1 MNSEVLMQ
9 KAEPSVLPKTWINL
23 PEAIRV
29 RLGREA
35 GPQRS
40 MLEEGHLL
48 IILHTTP
55 VADAHERQAAL
66 FWRQP
71 TGEWKTS
78 ADAPGIRS
86 IADVIQAYD
95 AKLDALEDAENNA
108 SDAVTYH
115 HVLEQLAPVLRA
127 SRGLHRSL
135 QQAREFLKSEREL
148 INYRDQAAA
157 TERTAELLLQDAQF
171 GLNFIVAKQA
181 ETQAHQAK
189 SQAAAAHKLNMLAAF
204 FLPLST
210 VASLY
215 GMGVALPWQ
224 FAPGMFWL
232 LCAVGLTVG
241 VGISLALTR
250 KP

>member
-1 MNSEVLMQ
+1 MQ
-9 KAEPSVLPKTWINL
+9 KAEPSVLPKTWTTL

-48 IILHTTP
+48 VILHTVP
-55 VADAHERQAAL
+55 GPDEHERQAAL

-71 TGEWKTS
+71 TGDWKS
-78 ADAPGIRS
+78 SVEVPGVKS
-86 IADVIQAYD
+86 IADVIKGYD
-95 AKLDALEDAENNA
+95 TKLDVLEEAENKA
-108 SDAVTYH
+108 SDALTYH
-115 HVLEQLAPVLRA
+115 SVLEQLAPVLRS

-135 QQAREFLKSEREL
+135 QQARDFLKAEREL

-171 GLNFIVAKQA
+171 GLNFIAAKQA
-181 ETQAHQAK
+181 EAQAHEAK
-189 SQAAAAHKLNMLAAF
+189 SQAAAAHKLNVLAAL

-210 VASLY
+210 LASLY
-215 GMGVALPWQ
+215 GMSVTLPGQ
-224 FAPGMFWL
+224 SIPGMFWL
-232 LCAVGLTVG
+232 ICGAGLLVGL
-241 VGISLALTR
+241 GISVTLLR
-250 KP
+250 KR